1 MNTLDDLLGYDE
13 PEPEPEAPTRPA
25 PDTLWWWLAK
35 SVLIAA
41 VVSAPVWGIFRL
53 FSVDVPFPLLVMLV
67 LVARTLRAFLGWIA
81 PQPLPHTLMRP
92 SVELVSEDQAGGTA
106 QDGLYL
112 ATSRWDSR
120 LSWVKVHGEKG
131 QFARTVQPRLVEI
144 IDERLW
150 LRHRVSRTGDPDK
163 ARPIVGEQLW
173 TFITEPVSRNMT
185 PREVAGLI
193 ALMEQI

>member
-25 PDTLWWWLAK
+25 SDTLWWWLAK
-35 SVLIAA
+35 STVIAA

-53 FSVDVPFPLLVMLV
+53 FGVDVPYPLLVMLV
-67 LVARTLRAFLGWIA
+67 VVARALRAFLSWIA
-81 PQPLPHTLMRP
+81 PQPLPNTLMRP
-92 SVELVSEDQAGGTA
+92 SVELVSEDQAGGTS
-106 QDGLYL
+106 QDGLHL
-112 ATSRWDSR
+112 AASRWDSR
-120 LSWVKVHGEKG
+120 LSWVKMHGDKG

-150 LRHRVSRTGDPDK
+150 IRHGVSRTGEPDK
-163 ARPIVGEQLW
+163 ARPLVGAELW
-173 TFITEPVSRNMT
+173 TFVTEPVSKNLT

-193 ALMEQI
+193 ALMEKI